1 MFELFNFHGGLVLD
15 APKQHATTAQVKK
28 SFTPSCLIY
37 PLLQRGNTLAQ
48 PLVAVGDKV
57 LKGQVIAKNGVPI
70 HAASSGVVTAIEKRP
85 IPHASG
91 LADDCMVI
99 TTDGKDEAIAT
110 AKAISQSLSHEQLIE
125 IIELSGVVGL
135 GGAGFPTAL
144 KLRNAQKID
153 TLIINAVEC
162 EPYIS
167 CDDALIQQYA
177 EEIYQG
183 ILLLINSLKA
193 LRCIIAIE
201 DDKPKARQCL
211 QQVIADHPQI
221 NLINLPNRY
230 PSGSER
236 QLIQLLT
243 GKQVPSN
250 GIPLDIGIVCLN
262 VATVFAIQQAV
273 FTQQPLLERMVTI
286 TGDCVREPQN
296 RWVKIGTPIAE
307 LIAACGGYTNNAERL
322 IMGGAMMGMA
332 LSDDAIP
339 VVKTS
344 NCILVSSSAALKSP
358 EPQLPCIRCG
368 ACAEVCPAQLLPQ
381 QLYWY
386 SRAENG
392 QKLQE
397 YQLAACIE
405 CGCCDVVCPSHIPLV
420 AYFRASKSKV
430 AFNQQQ
436 TAAAALAKQRY
447 EARQQRLQQ
456 QQDEQIE
463 KAKKQKLA
471 IEAMKAKM
479 AIKRNPL
486 SEDKSAN
493 NLP

>member
-1 MFELFNFHGGLVLD
+1 MFERFYFHGGLVLD
-15 APKQHATTAQVKK
+15 ARKQSATTTQVEK
-28 SFTPSCLIY
+28 SFVPSCLIY

-48 PLVAVGDKV
+48 PLVAVGEKV

-85 IPHASG
+85 LPDASA
-91 LADDCMVI
+91 LSDDCIVI
-99 TTDGKDEAIAT
+99 TTDGKDVAIAGVPPLQQP
-110 AKAISQSLSHEQLIE
+110 ISYEQFIE
-125 IIELSGVVGL
+125 MIELCGVVGL

-144 KLRNAQKID
+144 KFRHAHKID

-177 EEIYQG
+177 AEIIEG
-183 ILLLINSLKA
+183 IVLIIKLLQIQHS
-193 LRCIIAIE
+193 IIALE
-201 DDKPKARQCL
+201 DDKPAARQCL
-211 QQVIADHPQI
+211 QQALTSPAQI
-221 NLINLPNRY
+221 NVISLPNRY
-230 PSGSER
+230 PTGSEK

-273 FTQQPLLERMVTI
+273 FAQQPLLERIVTI
-286 TGDCVREPQN
+286 TGDGVRKPQN

-307 LIAACGGYTNNAERL
+307 LIAACGGYTDNAERL
-322 IMGGAMMGMA
+322 LMGGAMMGLA

-344 NCILVSSSAALKSP
+344 NCIVVSSTAALKPSA
-358 EPQLPCIRCG
+358 PQLPCIRCG
-368 ACAEVCPAQLLPQ
+368 ACAQVCPAQLLPQ
-381 QLYWY
+381 QLYAY
-386 SRAENG
+386 SRVENWK
-392 QKLQE
+392 KLQE

-420 AYFRASKSKV
+420 AYFRASKSKI

-456 QQDEQIE
+456 QREAQAE
-463 KAKKQKLA
+463 KVRKQKQA
-471 IEAMKAKM
+471 IEAMQAKM
-479 AIKRNPL
+479 AAKRNPP
-486 SEDKSAN
+486 A
-493 NLP
+493 